1 MTTVRRA
8 GHKREDAGELLACC
22 LCTFQAHCGKEDRN
36 IIELDMKRE
45 RFIYREA
52 TKAVVTTENAT
63 IDINLSDK
71 IGHQF
76 TPHIG

>member
-1 MTTVRRA
+1 
-8 GHKREDAGELLACC
+8 
-22 LCTFQAHCGKEDRN
+22 
-36 IIELDMKRE
+36 MKRE